1 MAKVLLSQKRQNRR
15 RKDNNFDKPNME
27 TKTME
32 SMIAA
37 GATGLV
43 IEAGRTLLVE
53 KEKTLALA
61 DAHNITIVAR

>member
-15 RKDNNFDKPNME
+15 RITWFDMPSIG

>member
-1 MAKVLLSQKRQNRR
+1 MAKVLLSQKRQKPAQDNR
-15 RKDNNFDKPNME
+15 FDMPSIG